1 MISSASAQIE
11 ALGGD
16 YFKVT
21 IIKDGKPTKVP
32 DYATVQGMLLGGI
45 ASFVI
50 FITIIGPE
58 CVSSLAPQFIFVF
71 IFTMRRTDIYF
82 ALPRGAG
89 TTDRT
94 LSNRRPRSRMQAQ
107 IVLGSLSHMQR
118 ATTKKKDMDILIP
131 GR

>member
-11 ALGGD
+11 AIGGNHL
-16 YFKVT
+16 KVT
-21 IIKDGKPTKVP
+21 IIKDGKPTRVP

-58 CVSSLAPQFIFVF
+58 CVSSLAPQFYFF
-71 IFTMRRTDIYF
+71 FTMLIYIHIY
-82 ALPRGAG
+82 LLCRGAG

-94 LSNRRPRSRMQAQ
+94 LSNRRPRS
-107 IVLGSLSHMQR
+107 
-118 ATTKKKDMDILIP
+118 
-131 GR
+131 